1 LNFIQNTIDDYLK
14 IDSTIITLVTIG
26 LITLITILAYS
37 LERYLVSSHPSTYLK
52 VFFHLLEG
60 SGLAL
65 AMTILQKTFHIIN
78 NGSINNG
85 WLYANAQMTIMLY
98 ALYLMRNR
106 IILMINIVM
115 PFVYHE
121 ASNFQRL
128 DSYKFPYFVIA
139 YLCLMAITIYI
150 YLNQDKLLNNA
161 RQFIICQ
168 TIYGVSWWLMLWVD
182 HSFQFYRIL
191 NMVLVF
197 LIYMAIIRYCERK
210 MQETL
215 NGYDHLKVA
224 INYDELT
231 GIRNRASF
239 DKSTKAIYQKYT
251 ENSSVP
257 LTIAMFDID
266 RFKKF
271 NDTFGHSTG
280 DSVLRHVANTLE
292 RELFLRKTQGQI
304 FRFGGEE
311 FIIIFRGKTAQECS
325 PIIVDLRNALLNSPL
340 FLNGNQ
346 LNVNISFG
354 VAQLRDTDKSFK
366 DLFERVDSYLYQ
378 SKNSG
383 RNSMT
388 IEGKT
393 TKFDD
398 PK

>member
-1 LNFIQNTIDDYLK
+1 MNFIQNTIDDYMK

-37 LERYLVSSHPSTYLK
+37 LERYLVSHPSTYLK
-52 VFFHLLEG
+52 IFFHLLEG

-65 AMTILQKTFHIIN
+65 GMAILQKTFHIIN

-106 IILMINIVM
+106 ITLMINLVM

-128 DSYKFPYFVIA
+128 ESYKFPYFVIA
-139 YLCLMAITIYI
+139 YLFLMAITIYI
-150 YLNQDKLLNNA
+150 YLNQDKLINNA
-161 RQFIICQ
+161 REYILCQ
-168 TIYGVSWWLMLWVD
+168 TIYGVSWWILLWVD
-182 HSFQFYRIL
+182 HNFQFYRIL

-224 INYDELT
+224 VNYDELT
-231 GIRNRASF
+231 GIRNRASL
-239 DKSTKAIYQKYT
+239 DKTVKAIYQTYN
-251 ENSSVP
+251 ENSNVP
-257 LTIAMFDID
+257 LTVAMLDID

-280 DSVLRHVANTLE
+280 DNVLRHVANTME
-292 RELFLRKTQGQI
+292 RELFLKKTQGQI

-325 PIIVDLRNALLNSPL
+325 PIIADLRNSLSASPL
-340 FLNGNQ
+340 FLNGKQ
-346 LNVNISFG
+346 LNVNVSFG
-354 VAQLRDTDKSFK
+354 VAQLKDTDKSFK

-388 IEGKT
+388 VEGQT
-393 TKFDD
+393 TKFDN
-398 PK
+398 K